1 MSLLFQFSYYASDLV
16 KLCFREQLF
25 LNCFVVRTKE
35 LAMAKV
41 IQDVPYGINSTKLDR
56 WPHETF
62 ASFKAKRTNGICLCP
77 RLLGGNYAKF
87 DAVKCPDSCHEILSV
102 AFT

>member
-1 MSLLFQFSYYASDLV
+1 MSLLFQLSYYASDLV

-35 LAMAKV
+35 LTMAKV

-56 WPHETF
+56 GPHETF
-62 ASFKAKRTNGICLCP
+62 ASFKAKRTNGISYVSVPDCWEELC
-77 RLLGGNYAKF
+77 K
-87 DAVKCPDSCHEILSV
+87 I
-102 AFT
+102 